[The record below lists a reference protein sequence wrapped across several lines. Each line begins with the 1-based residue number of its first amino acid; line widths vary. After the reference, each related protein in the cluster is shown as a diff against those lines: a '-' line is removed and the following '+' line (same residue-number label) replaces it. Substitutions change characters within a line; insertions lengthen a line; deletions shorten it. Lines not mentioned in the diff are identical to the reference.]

1 MSKFSLLAT
10 IGLLDFC
17 LGKGKNEIAVYVP
30 PQEGGLLNTRN
41 FAIGLMTL
49 AFLYLVVM
57 LIQVCR

>member
-1 MSKFSLLAT
+1 MSKFRLFAT
-10 IGLLDFC
+10 ICLLKFC
-17 LGKGKNEIAVYVP
+17 SGKATNEIAVYVP
-30 PQEGGLLNTRN
+30 PQDGGLLNTRN